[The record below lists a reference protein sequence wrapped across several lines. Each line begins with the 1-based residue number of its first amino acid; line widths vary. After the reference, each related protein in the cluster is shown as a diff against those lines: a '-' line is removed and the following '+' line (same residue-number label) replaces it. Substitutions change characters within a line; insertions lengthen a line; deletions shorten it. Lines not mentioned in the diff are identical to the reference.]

1 MKRWL
6 ILAVLSRA
14 LWAAPAADD
23 VWKVVEAAGIPR
35 EMAQLHNPEAFPEVA
50 AIGCQHPDRGMELK
64 AIYFEGRY
72 CSPNQAT
79 SGQVA
84 KLDAD
89 SAVTWVTQVLLSFE
103 QPCLTSPSEFVGLTT
118 YIQPVAQPDG
128 AGGFKVRL
136 WVKEGKG
143 EFTLRQYHLTPQ
155 GVRLTIQQRWRPKSG
170 PGA

>member
-6 ILAVLSRA
+6 IFGLMSQC

-23 VWKVVEAAGIPR
+23 VLKVVEAAGIPR
-35 EMAQLHNPEAFPEVA
+35 EMAQLRNSQAFPEVA
-50 AIGCQHPDRGMELK
+50 AIGCEHPDRGLELK

-79 SGQVA
+79 AGLVG
-84 KLDAD
+84 KLDGD
-89 SAVTWVTQVLLSFE
+89 SAVAWVTQVLLSFE
-103 QPCLTSPSEFVGLTT
+103 QPCLSSPGEFVGLTT
-118 YIQPVAQPDG
+118 YLLPQAQPDG

-136 WVKEGKG
+136 WVREARGG

-155 GVRLTIQQRWRPKSG
+155 GVRLTIQQRWRAK
-170 PGA
+170 GA